1 MTPVTR
7 LVSIVTVYFHD
18 SDFVKVRHALE
29 GEFRSRLDI
38 GEFANVGDTFAC
50 IIDARVPND
59 FALHEAQQRLEDAM
73 PTVRIKMLERFLES
87 WWGRHR
93 WSIAIS
99 VGGGIAV
106 AAIVDLARAS
116 AARLG
121 GLLD

>member
-1 MTPVTR
+1 MTR
-7 LVSIVTVYFHD
+7 LVSIVVVYFAD
-18 SDFVKVRHALE
+18 SSFEGVQRALE

-59 FALHEAQQRLEDAM
+59 FALHEAQQRLEAAI

-93 WSIAIS
+93 WNIAIS
-99 VGGGIAV
+99 VGGGIVV
-106 AAIVDLARAS
+106 ALVVDLARAS

>member
-1 MTPVTR
+1 MTR

-18 SDFVKVRHALE
+18 SDFVKVRRALE
-29 GEFRSRLDI
+29 AEFRSRRDI

-59 FALHEAQQRLEDAM
+59 FALHEAQQRLEAAM
-73 PTVRIKMLERFLES
+73 PTVRMKMMERFPES
-87 WWGRHR
+87 GWRRHR
-93 WSIAIS
+93 WSVAIL

-106 AAIVDLARAS
+106 ALVVDLARAS

-121 GLLD
+121 WLD